1 MQWVEILKDLGI
13 AAALSTVIP
22 FLVSRYYNKR
32 DKREDDVSDL
42 KEFKEEHESTSK
54 KILEKLAK
62 IENDFDIQK
71 KSQQAL
77 LRDRILQGARFHRGL
92 KGISVAERDSLELM
106 YEQYHELGGNG
117 TVTSAMEEIRKLP
130 IIYDEDSDT
139 Q

>member
-32 DKREDDVSDL
+32 DKREDDISDL

-54 KILEKLAK
+54 KILEKLT
-62 IENDFDIQK
+62 
-71 KSQQAL
+71 L
-77 LRDRILQGARFHRGL
+77 LRDRILQGARFHRDL

-117 TVTSAMEEIRKLP
+117 TATSAMEEIRKLP